1 VPGAPFDPALAATAV
16 PAFGRQDGG
25 QLCRPLS
32 NGLVAEDD
40 AALEDHL
47 AELLQREAV
56 AQAPEHDQG
65 DDVGRILGPVQHA
78 GTALIELLVA
88 ATAVK
93 VPITVRRAVPLL

>member
-1 VPGAPFDPALAATAV
+1 VPGAPFGPALAATAV

-47 AELLQREAV
+47 AELLQREAI
-56 AQAPEHDQG
+56 AQAPEHDRG
-65 DDVGRILGPVQHA
+65 DAIGRILGPVQHA
-78 GTALIELLVA
+78 GTALIGKNLYA
-88 ATAVK
+88 K
-93 VPITVRRAVPLL
+93 

>member
-78 GTALIELLVA
+78 GAALIERPATVA
-88 ATAVK
+88 AAK
-93 VPITVRRAVPLL
+93 APITLDRAVLPL

>member
-1 VPGAPFDPALAATAV
+1 VPGAPFGSALAATAV

-32 NGLVAEDD
+32 NGLAAEDD

-47 AELLQREAV
+47 AEALQREAV

-65 DDVGRILGPVQHA
+65 DDVGRILVRFSTP
-78 GTALIELLVA
+78 ALRSLNYLSQL
-88 ATAVK
+88 
-93 VPITVRRAVPLL
+93 RQ

>member
-1 VPGAPFDPALAATAV
+1 VPGAPFGSALAATAV

-65 DDVGRILGPVQHA
+65 DDVGRILVRFSTP
-78 GTALIELLVA
+78 ALRSLNYLSQLRQR
-88 ATAVK
+88 K
-93 VPITVRRAVPLL
+93 RR